1 MVTGGSG
8 LVGKGIEAIVK
19 TEEKRSDEVWIFLS
33 SKDADLTNE
42 ASTKAIFEVSTSHY
56 IFHSKLLPLHSGAIL
71 DRAEGLDYVG
81 TLYISTD

>member
-1 MVTGGSG
+1 MHVPSLQVIMVTGGSG

-56 IFHSKLLPLHSGAIL
+56 YCHCT
-71 DRAEGLDYVG
+71 VG
-81 TLYISTD
+81 QY